1 MKTDMQQIHETQ
13 NEICQSQIEMMSRF
27 KELLDGHALSPAPPT
42 QSAFSNSGRAD
53 DSIPC
58 SSAIKQ
64 EDASMYMV
72 NGVNVLHLPAKTP
85 YLFGLQLLDMLFSRA
100 ELSSSLLFK
109 STKSERG
116 VLDPTKVSRI
126 IDIMNKRYNQ
136 TEWNMA
142 KFVSKANQKCRD
154 SECDS

>member
-1 MKTDMQQIHETQ
+1 MKTDMQQIRETQ

-27 KELLDGHALSPAPPT
+27 KELLDGHALSPA
-42 QSAFSNSGRAD
+42 QSAFSNSGRAE

-85 YLFGLQLLDMLFSRA
+85 YLFGLQLLDMLFTRA

-142 KFVSKANQKCRD
+142 TFVSKANQKCRD